1 MHTHFL
7 FVRFA
12 LALVFAPVC
21 RCRLATARDSRV
33 FLISNTGRAIT
44 DLLVHLRSLAFR
56 SLVEFL
62 KAVHT
67 QITDERGDVVELSS
81 LTLVQKRKRILFTT
95 FVAIRFALYLS
106 LCFDASCVLFGCEIK
121 SDDKFFGNGSKIEV
135 TPVWVSNNRF
145 DIAYRS
151 LFSYSPSHS
160 PFSTL
165 AIIRNADSTCTAL
178 FPDDRRVLR
187 FY

>member
-67 QITDERGDVVELSS
+67 DYGWEGDVVELSS
-81 LTLVQKRKRILFTT
+81 LTLVQERKRILFTT
-95 FVAIRFALYLS
+95 FVAIRSVLYLS
-106 LCFDASCVLFGCEIK
+106 PCFRASCSIRMRNKKRRQIFRQRVEDRGHPCLGRKQSIRHR
-121 SDDKFFGNGSKIEV
+121 
-135 TPVWVSNNRF
+135 VS
-145 DIAYRS
+145 IALLLLSLALS
-151 LFSYSPSHS
+151 LFHTRDYSQ
-160 PFSTL
+160 
-165 AIIRNADSTCTAL
+165 
-178 FPDDRRVLR
+178 RR
-187 FY
+187 